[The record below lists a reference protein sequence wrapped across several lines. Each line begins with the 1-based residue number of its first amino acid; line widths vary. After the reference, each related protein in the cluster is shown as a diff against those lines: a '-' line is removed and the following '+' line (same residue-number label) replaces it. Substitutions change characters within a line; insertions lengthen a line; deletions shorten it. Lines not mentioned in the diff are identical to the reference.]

1 MEFEFKHEFYFS
13 QIFTSKMSTFKLGL
27 IILAHL
33 LKSKSQ
39 KKQFFEIF
47 RNQKL
52 QVNATEFYHKD
63 LQLLNTFYL

>member
-1 MEFEFKHEFYFS
+1 
-13 QIFTSKMSTFKLGL
+13 MSTFKMGL

-52 QVNATEFYHKD
+52 QVNATQFYHKD

>member
-1 MEFEFKHEFYFS
+1 
-13 QIFTSKMSTFKLGL
+13 MSTFKMGL

-52 QVNATEFYHKD
+52 QVNATEFY
-63 LQLLNTFYL
+63 Y